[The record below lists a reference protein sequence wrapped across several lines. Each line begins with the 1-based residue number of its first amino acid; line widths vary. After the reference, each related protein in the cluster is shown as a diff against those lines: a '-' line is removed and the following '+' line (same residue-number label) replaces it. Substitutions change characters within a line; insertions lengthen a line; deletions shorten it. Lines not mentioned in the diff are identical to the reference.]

1 MFRLFLAAT
10 VLVFLMVD
18 ANAKAPGICEG
29 IFVNAAKVKSK
40 TIQFKTKQLA
50 CRSLRDGPKGFQLQ
64 CFSKRDVRVAADRIA
79 TGLSGCL
86 TAAGF
91 SEATQGQSERMKIT
105 ELRNAKHGILC
116 TLINS
121 AKEAGPNGWTVKMK
135 CFGPR

>member
-1 MFRLFLAAT
+1 MFRLLLTAT
-10 VLVFLMVD
+10 VLVFLIAD

-29 IFVNAAKVKSK
+29 IFVKAAKVKSK
-40 TIQFKTKQLA
+40 TIKFKVKKLN

-64 CFSKRDVRVAADRIA
+64 CFSKRDVRVAADRTA

-91 SEATQGQSERMKIT
+91 SESTQGKNDRMKIT
-105 ELRNAKHGILC
+105 ELRNAEQGILC

-121 AKEAGPNGWTVKMK
+121 AKEAGPNGWSVKMK